1 MKTCKAWPGIRLY
14 VEREIKVKKHKH
26 QLCWCARDR
35 AGWNKTTDSESG
47 WPVRKLLE
55 AVLLRVLCVPL
66 LLFTGSSRSG
76 RHQPPTLPWARA
88 HALPTGHSGF
98 AITRLLSSASPRP
111 QLPNACPIAHAHPC
125 DRERE
130 RERVCVYF
138 DPRTVNTHTRSSCS
152 KCTTHST
159 APASGIR
166 SAIKPWWP

>member
-98 AITRLLSSASPRP
+98 CYNSSPVVRQSASTAT
-111 QLPNACPIAHAHPC
+111 QCMPNCPCPSM
-125 DRERE
+125 RQRE
-130 RERVCVYF
+130 RERVCVYMCVF
-138 DPRTVNTHTRSSCS
+138 ISIHGR
-152 KCTTHST
+152 
-159 APASGIR
+159 
-166 SAIKPWWP
+166 